1 MSLPSHW
8 QTIGKIVKI
17 PIKGWGAIAVRRI
30 ELTTDA
36 IEQALDDSALPSVG
50 AGILALLPEA
60 EKDRLPLLQA
70 ACRRRGIALVGA
82 VFPALIERHQ
92 FSGSGA
98 WLLYF
103 DQMPPHFLLPAINAA
118 GDSALARLVSA
129 ARGGLEHCPVN
140 TPKPTLFMIFDGM
153 LPNIASILD
162 GLYLELSN
170 RVEYAGVNA
179 GSETFQ
185 PMPCLFDESR
195 LVGDGVLALLLPG
208 HMAPVLEHG
217 FQQPEHTM
225 SATSTE
231 GNRIAMID
239 WRPAFDVY
247 QEIIKAQY
255 GIDLTRENFYEYAV
269 HFPVGILRANGDVVV
284 RIPVALADDG
294 SLFCVGEIPEN
305 SMLILLEAPGA
316 GAHGCIAHLAENL
329 RTIHG
334 DLSGA
339 QLLTFYCAGRR
350 MHLGQEAEKELLEL
364 RAATEVG
371 EMAGA
376 LSLGEIGST
385 VRWGYPMFH
394 NATLV
399 CTPWKRA

>member
-1 MSLPSHW
+1 M
-8 QTIGKIVKI
+8 
-17 PIKGWGAIAVRRI
+17 RRI
-30 ELTTDA
+30 ELTTDT
-36 IEQALDDSALPSVG
+36 IEQALDGSALPSAG
-50 AGILALLPEA
+50 AGVLALLPEA

-82 VFPALIERHQ
+82 IFPALIDHHQ

-103 DQMPPHFLLPAINAA
+103 DQMPPYFLLPAINAA

-129 ARGGLEHCPVN
+129 ARGGLEQCPVN

-185 PMPCLFDESR
+185 PMPCLFDELR

-208 HMAPVLEHG
+208 NMTSVLEHG

-269 HFPVGILRANGDVVV
+269 HFPFGILRANGDVVV

-305 SMLILLEAPGA
+305 SMLILLKAPAA
-316 GAHGCIAHLAENL
+316 GADGCIARLADNL
-329 RTIHG
+329 RAIHG
-334 DLSGA
+334 ELSGA

-350 MHLGQEAEKELLEL
+350 MHLGHEAEKELLEL

-399 CTPWKRA
+399 CTPWKRT

>member
-1 MSLPSHW
+1 M
-8 QTIGKIVKI
+8 
-17 PIKGWGAIAVRRI
+17 RRI
-30 ELTTDA
+30 EMTTDA
-36 IEQALDDSALPSVG
+36 IGQALDAWAPQPAG
-50 AGILALLPEA
+50 AGIVALLPEA
-60 EKDRLPLLQA
+60 EKDRLPLLQSM
-70 ACRRRGIALVGA
+70 CRERGIMLVGGI
-82 VFPALIERHQ
+82 FPALIENQ
-92 FSGSGA
+92 KFSKSGA
-98 WLLYF
+98 WLLFF
-103 DQMPPHFLLPAINAA
+103 DRMPPHFLLPAINAQ
-118 GDSALARLVSA
+118 GVSAVARLLSA
-129 ARGGLEHCPVN
+129 TREALQRCLVG
-140 TPKPTLFMIFDGM
+140 TAKPTLFMMFDGM
-153 LPNIASILD
+153 VPNIASILD
-162 GLYLELSN
+162 GLYLELAN

-179 GSETFQ
+179 GSESFQ
-185 PMPCLFDESR
+185 PIPCLFDESQ

-208 HMAPVLEHG
+208 NMTPVLAHG
-217 FQQPEHTM
+217 FQAPEHTM

-294 SLFCVGEIPEN
+294 SLLCVGEIPEN
-305 SMLILLEAPGA
+305 SMLILLRAPEA
-316 GAHGCIAHLAENL
+316 GAHGCITHLADSL
-329 RTIHG
+329 QAIHG
-334 DLSGA
+334 ELSGA
-339 QLLTFYCAGRR
+339 HLLAFYCAGRR
-350 MHLGQEAEKELLEL
+350 MHLGPEAEAELLEL
-364 RAATEVG
+364 RTATGVG

-399 CTPWKRA
+399 CTPWKRT